1 MLGGPS
7 FGREG
12 VGLRVLAQ
20 LSSGGISTSKLIAG
34 VGISSM
40 SYEVVNPPQV
50 LIII

>member
-1 MLGGPS
+1 MVQGPS

-12 VGLRVLAQ
+12 VGLRVSAQ
-20 LSSGGISTSKLIAG
+20 LSSGGISTSKLIAD